1 MKLVLATVIAGL
13 AASSLP
19 AQEVSVAGGDWSD
32 IPPLVQ
38 LGSKTISERALTQL
52 TDAVALN
59 KCEAAGSEKHMKLSV
74 PFLLRFSGQGNIEQ
88 VVVQRIGCPAV
99 ETVLGGAVLQLAKS
113 GEYRPSGV
121 NQTGWYRGLFEV
133 SYN

>member
-1 MKLVLATVIAGL
+1 MRIVLATVL
-13 AASSLP
+13 AALTASPLP

-52 TDAVALN
+52 NDAVVAS
-59 KCEAAGSEKHMKLSV
+59 KCEAAGSERHMRLSV
-74 PFLLRFSGQGNIEQ
+74 PFLLRFSGQGHIEQ

>member
-1 MKLVLATVIAGL
+1 MRIVLATLL
-13 AASSLP
+13 AALTASSLP

-38 LGSKTISERALTQL
+38 LGSKTISDRALGQL
-52 TDAVALN
+52 TDAVVLN
-59 KCEAAGSEKHMKLSV
+59 KCEVAGNERHMKLAV
-74 PFLLRFSGQGNIEQ
+74 PFLLRFSSQGHIEQ

-113 GEYRPSGV
+113 GEYRPSGM
-121 NQTGWYRGLFEV
+121 NQTGWYRGLFEFT
-133 SYN
+133 YN